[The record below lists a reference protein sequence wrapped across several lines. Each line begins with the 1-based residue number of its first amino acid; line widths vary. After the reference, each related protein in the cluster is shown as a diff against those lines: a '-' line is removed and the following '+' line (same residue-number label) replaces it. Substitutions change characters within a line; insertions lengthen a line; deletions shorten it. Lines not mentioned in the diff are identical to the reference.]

1 MNLLQN
7 VQRIERLHTL
17 ILQKKT
23 GTPKELANLL
33 GISRASLY
41 ILIDE
46 FNSLDL
52 HVAYS
57 RKCETFY
64 YEKDVKLTVMFK
76 VEEIESKS
84 ELIKINGGNFTF
96 SIPSDFLDGVHLSLS
111 PYFAS
116 TKSQA
121 ADFKMW

>member
-41 ILIDE
+41 MLIDE
-46 FNSLDL
+46 FNCNFSKVSFDFGK
-52 HVAYS
+52 VS
-57 RKCETFY
+57 R
-64 YEKDVKLTVMFK
+64 EKQL
-76 VEEIESKS
+76 
-84 ELIKINGGNFTF
+84 
-96 SIPSDFLDGVHLSLS
+96 FLSFRDCYRGL
-111 PYFAS
+111 
-116 TKSQA
+116 KGE
-121 ADFKMW
+121 

>member
-23 GTPKELANLL
+23 GTPKELAYHL

-46 FNSLDL
+46 FNALDL
-52 HVAYS
+52 HVVYS
-57 RKCETFY
+57 RKSETFY
-64 YEKDVKLTVMFK
+64 YDRDIKLNALFRA
-76 VEEIESKS
+76 EENESKN
-84 ELIKINGGNFTF
+84 ELMKF
-96 SIPSDFLDGVHLSLS
+96 
-111 PYFAS
+111 YE
-116 TKSQA
+116 
-121 ADFKMW
+121 

>member
-46 FNSLDL
+46 FNCNFS
-52 HVAYS
+52 
-57 RKCETFY
+57 
-64 YEKDVKLTVMFK
+64 K
-76 VEEIESKS
+76 VS
-84 ELIKINGGNFTF
+84 F
-96 SIPSDFLDGVHLSLS
+96 DFGKVRRD
-111 PYFAS
+111 
-116 TKSQA
+116 K
-121 ADFKMW
+121 

>member
-52 HVAYS
+52 HVVYS
-57 RKCETFY
+57 RKSETFF
-64 YEKDVKLTVMFK
+64 YEKDVKLTVLFK
-76 VEEIESKS
+76 VEAIESTN
-84 ELIKINGGNFTF
+84 ELMKINGGNLTF
-96 SIPSDFLDGVHLSLS
+96 PVPSYFLDGVNLSLS

>member
-7 VQRIERLHTL
+7 VQCIERLHTL

-52 HVAYS
+52 HVVYS

-64 YEKDVKLTVMFK
+64 YDRDVKLTVLFR
-76 VEEIESKS
+76 VEEIESKN
-84 ELIKINGGNFTF
+84 ELMKI
-96 SIPSDFLDGVHLSLS
+96 HE
-111 PYFAS
+111 
-116 TKSQA
+116 
-121 ADFKMW
+121 